1 MEDEFAVWQKDP
13 SPNNMGLLLD
23 KAKPV
28 LDSAVKSYG
37 HGNEALRSHA
47 RRLAVDAFKSYDAN
61 KGTKLRTH
69 LMNQLQPLRRQSR
82 EYSQVTHIPERVNL
96 DLYQLNQAHQ
106 KFFDRHGREPS
117 DREMADATGLSLRR
131 IGYVRT
137 YRPGEVAESG
147 LTDPEGGIFYPG
159 TEKPD
164 PEKILIEYVHH
175 DLDPIDQKILEWRTG
190 LYGKEKLENREIAK
204 RLGLSP
210 GAISQR
216 AARIAQKMADLG
228 EIGV

>member
-1 MEDEFAVWQKDP
+1 METEYEAWRTDP
-13 SPNNMGLLLD
+13 TPANMGLLLD

-28 LDSAVKSYG
+28 FQSAIKSYG
-37 HGNEALRSHA
+37 QGNEALLPHA
-47 RRLAVDAFKSYDAN
+47 RRLAVDAFKNYDAS
-61 KGTKLRTH
+61 KGTKLQTH
-69 LMNQLQPLRRQSR
+69 LMTQLQPLRRRAR
-82 EYSQVTHIPERVNL
+82 EYAQVTHVPERVNT
-96 DLYQLNQAHQ
+96 DLYQVNQAHQ

-117 DREMADATGLSLRR
+117 DREMADATGLSLKR

-137 YRPGEVAESG
+137 YKPEIAESG
-147 LTDPEGGIFYPG
+147 LADPEGGIFYPG

-175 DLDPIDQKILEWRTG
+175 DLDPVDQKILEWRTG

-204 RLGLSP
+204 RLSLSP
-210 GAISQR
+210 GAVSQR

-228 EIGV
+228 EIGI